1 MHAHLLSL
9 TRAVSACLLKK
20 AGLGVVMALKS
31 APGEGTEEAPGEG
44 EREEKRAVTVPR

>member
-9 TRAVSACLLKK
+9 TRAVSACLSKK

-31 APGEGTEEAPGEG
+31 APGEGAEEAPGE
-44 EREEKRAVTVPR
+44 EREEKRAATVPR